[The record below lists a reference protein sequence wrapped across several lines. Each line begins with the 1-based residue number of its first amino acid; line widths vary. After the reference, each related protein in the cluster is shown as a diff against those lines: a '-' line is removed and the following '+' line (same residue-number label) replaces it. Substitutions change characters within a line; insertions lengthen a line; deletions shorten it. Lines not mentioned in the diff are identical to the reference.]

1 METDL
6 TRGPIRIALAML
18 AASCLLVSA
27 QNQPVI
33 TREGVL
39 LAVDR
44 LMAERWYP
52 DDGKPR
58 PGMTKDQEILQLA
71 LMSRI
76 PSLRALGVR
85 SLGRFENP
93 LDVPT
98 ISALLQ
104 DPDAGVR
111 CEAANAMVMA
121 LHNSEGAAV
130 LPGMRA
136 LMTPY
141 FEPRQTSG
149 RGGLVVAPPTAG
161 PRCTAGPFEALARL
175 RYDRQTAIEVMKFL
189 FPPTRFDSGQQSTA
203 STGVIRSID
212 LMPLLLMLRRD
223 PELPL
228 DRDVRLT
235 IERKARPL
243 MDLEPDLNALEILG
257 LLQNSDPNIFG
268 FAARYHCPA
277 PFPPECAWDI
287 RYAGVK
293 GLNPL
298 DPSVAQVLDVAR
310 RDFTPEVR
318 MMALRRYA
326 SVIGRT
332 KTCEP
337 VAGTVWD
344 EAESTL
350 VRIEAVD
357 LLDARCDERAEVGR
371 RLAIIAAGLGADQN
385 TEAWQLPAHAL
396 EALAKFDAAE
406 TARIVDQIAIKH
418 AVLFVRA
425 AAARAATVVKDE
437 PALVKLARDAD
448 PNVRTEALNGLVV
461 LRSQAVAGIA
471 LEDLENADDQVV
483 IAAAKALQGRKDGD
497 TAAPAVIK
505 ALERL
510 TTEGRDT
517 SRTARL
523 ALLVCIE
530 AWARPDA
537 SGASPMPATVDNLE
551 GLLYDFDPVIAAKA
565 QEMIIAVKG
574 TIVRAYPLH
583 RVVDQPTE
591 PELKIEVLPNCAK
604 IVLSSSAII
613 TIELKPAEA
622 PLTVARLGRLV
633 GDRYFAGLPFIYR
646 RRSLEISDLGSPH
659 ANDFSGDARFL
670 RDEIGKLRHIRGA
683 VGLSTHG
690 RDTGDMRFF
699 FDLMPQPDFDYTYT
713 VFGQVLGYG
722 PAGPQFSPAPSINGI
737 IEGGTIDSILLS
749 YPPTPCR

>member
-1 METDL
+1 MVAELD
-6 TRGPIRIALAML
+6 RFPIRIVLTML
-18 AASCLLVSA
+18 AASCILVSA
-27 QNQPVI
+27 QTPPPI

-52 DDGKPR
+52 DEGKPK
-58 PGMTKDQEILQLA
+58 PGLNKDQETLQLA
-71 LMSRI
+71 LLSKTA
-76 PSLRALGVR
+76 SLRALGVR

-93 LDVPT
+93 LDVPA

-104 DPDAGVR
+104 DSDAGVR

-130 LPGMRA
+130 VPGMRA

-141 FEPRQTSG
+141 FEPRQPSG
-149 RGGLVVAPPTAG
+149 RGGLVVAPPTGRPKCEAG
-161 PRCTAGPFEALARL
+161 PTEALARL

-203 STGVIRSID
+203 ATGVIRSID

-228 DRDVRLT
+228 DRDMRLT

-243 MDLEPDLNALEILG
+243 LDLEPDVNALEALG
-257 LLQNSDPNIFG
+257 LLQNSDPAIFG
-268 FAARYHCPA
+268 FAAVYHCPKA
-277 PFPPECAWDI
+277 APPECGWEI

-298 DPSVAQVLDVAR
+298 DPSVAQVLDTAR

-337 VAGTVWD
+337 VAGAAWD
-344 EAESTL
+344 DSESTV
-350 VRIEAVD
+350 VRIEAID
-357 LLDARCDERAEVGR
+357 LLDARCDEHAEVGR
-371 RLAIIAAGLGADQN
+371 RLAIVAAGLGDDQN

-396 EALAKFDAAE
+396 EALAKFDAAA
-406 TARIVDQIAIKH
+406 TTRIVDQIAIKH

-425 AAARAATVVKDE
+425 AAARAATVAKDE
-437 PALVKLARDAD
+437 PAVVKLARDAD

-461 LRSQAVAGIA
+461 LRSQAVASIA
-471 LEDLENADDQVV
+471 LDDLENADDQVV
-483 IAAAKALQGRKDGD
+483 IAAAKALQARKDWD
-497 TAAPAVIK
+497 TGAPAVVK

-530 AWARPDA
+530 AWARMA
-537 SGASPMPATVDNLE
+537 ATVDSLG
-551 GLLYDFDPVIAAKA
+551 GLLYDFDPFIAAKA
-565 QEMIIAVKG
+565 AEIITSVKG
-574 TIVRAYPLH
+574 IVVRAYPMH

-591 PELKIEVLPNCAK
+591 PELKIDAQPICAK
-604 IVLSSSAII
+604 IVLSSSATVMIV
-613 TIELKPAEA
+613 LKLQEA
-622 PLTVARLGRLV
+622 PLTVVRFARLV
-633 GDRYFAGLPFIYR
+633 GDRYFAGQPFIYR
-646 RRSLEISDLGSPH
+646 RRSLEMADIGSPH

-670 RDEIGKLRHIRGA
+670 RDEIGAVRHTRGA
-683 VGLSTHG
+683 VGLSAHG

-699 FDLMPQPDFDYTYT
+699 FDLMPQPGFDYNYT
-713 VFGQVLGYG
+713 VFGEVLGYS
-722 PAGPQFSPAPSINGI
+722 PAGPQFSSAPSINGI
-737 IEGGTIDSILLS
+737 IEGGTIANILLI
-749 YPPTPCR
+749 YPPAICK